1 MALVRISEADRRRL
15 EAVQRQ
21 IMENGTRSL
30 QGLNELC
37 PQCGDLMDGLRLEVS
52 HVACS
57 HCGYTESN
65 ARLSGVGAFALGALV
80 GLGIAALAAQ
90 FLKAE

>member
-1 MALVRISEADRRRL
+1 
-15 EAVQRQ
+15 
-21 IMENGTRSL
+21 
-30 QGLNELC
+30 
-37 PQCGDLMDGLRLEVS
+37 MDGLRLEVS